1 MQRFTGLFGYL
12 LQCLYDVNL
21 YPHFNQ
27 QQIIDDVL
35 SRMTPSSSGVKR
47 RGKGIH
53 FRLLTERE
61 VLERVKAHIHLLH
74 MIYARLIP
82 LPR

>member
-27 QQIIDDVL
+27 EQIIEDVM

-47 RGKGIH
+47 RGKNVH
-53 FRLLTERE
+53 FRLLT
-61 VLERVKAHIHLLH
+61 
-74 MIYARLIP
+74 
-82 LPR
+82 